1 MNYTIESICKTP
13 ADDVR
18 APDLRERARREPPS
32 EAFLVKVSNL
42 DAPFE
47 VVCLLGLGIAGVAHG
62 RLRVWK
68 NVYPAAGGWDA
79 EVRRVVESALAW
91 WQDDR

>member
-1 MNYTIESICKTP
+1 MNYEIESIRKIP
-13 ADDVR
+13 VHGLR
-18 APDLRERARREPPS
+18 APDLRERAWRDLPS

-42 DAPFE
+42 DGPFE
-47 VVCLLGLGIAGVAHG
+47 VVCLLGLGIAGVAYE

-91 WQDDR
+91 WRDDR